1 MPLETKHS
9 VEKNKKDEEKSFVE
23 HLVELR
29 NIVGRV
35 MSGDIES
42 GSGVSNTVGH
52 QRFDPQNLTTR
63 STVVSDD
70 SSTSDDSNS
79 ADDSDSSSN
88 SK

>member
-1 MPLETKHS
+1 MPLETQPTI
-9 VEKNKKDEEKSFVE
+9 EKPKKDEEKSLVE

-35 MSGDIES
+35 MSGDVES

-52 QRFDPQNLTTR
+52 RRFDPRNQTTR

-70 SSTSDDSNS
+70 SAISDDSNS
-79 ADDSDSSSN
+79 SDDP
-88 SK
+88 K

>member
-1 MPLETKHS
+1 MPIETQLS
-9 VEKNKKDEEKSFVE
+9 IEKEKKGEEKSLVE

-42 GSGVSNTVGH
+42 GTGVSSSVGH
-52 QRFDPQNLTTR
+52 RRFDPQNQTTR

-70 SSTSDDSNS
+70 SATSDDSNS
-79 ADDSDSSSN
+79 SDDS
-88 SK
+88 K